1 MGWSAEAQ
9 VQAISSWSKLV
20 ASIWSKGAY
29 LVLAAVAPYERH
41 SLVGIGQQ
49 RRSEQREGKEQSH
62 GVSPRECDIAIV

>member
-41 SLVGIGQQ
+41 SLVESASNGEANSA
-49 RRSEQREGKEQSH
+49 RVRSR
-62 GVSPRECDIAIV
+62 VMAYLLVDAI